1 METKDQLV
9 KTIRD
14 WVRIDNEIRKL
25 QQELSKRKIEKKT
38 FSNSLL
44 EIMKNNSI
52 DCFDINDGQLVYSKK
67 NVKKPITKKL
77 LLELLSKYY
86 EGDSLKASD
95 VNDFI
100 LNNREDTIKETLVRK
115 LDK

>member
-1 METKDQLV
+1 METKDQLI

-14 WVRIDNEIRKL
+14 WVRLDNEARKL
-25 QQELSKRKIEKKT
+25 QQELLIRKNEKKVL
-38 FSNSLL
+38 SNSLL

-77 LLELLSKYY
+77 LLELLSRYY
-86 EGDSLKASD
+86 QGDSLKALD

-100 LNNREDTIKETLVRK
+100 LNNREDTIKETVVRK

>member
-1 METKDQLV
+1 METKDQLI
-9 KTIRD
+9 KTIRE
-14 WVRIDNEIRKL
+14 WVRLDNEIRKL
-25 QQELSKRKIEKKT
+25 QHELTIRKTEKKT

-44 EIMKNNSI
+44 ETMRSNSI
-52 DCFDINDGQLVYSKK
+52 DCFDIKDGQLVYSKK

-77 LLELLSKYY
+77 LLDLLSKYY
-86 EGDSLKASD
+86 EGDSLKALD

-100 LNNREDTIKETLVRK
+100 LNNREDTIKETVVRK